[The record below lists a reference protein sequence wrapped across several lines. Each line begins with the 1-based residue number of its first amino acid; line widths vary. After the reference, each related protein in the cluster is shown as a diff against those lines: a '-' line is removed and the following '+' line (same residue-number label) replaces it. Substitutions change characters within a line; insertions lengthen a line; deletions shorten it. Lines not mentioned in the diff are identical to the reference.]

1 MATPGSLLFLERSAR
16 VYRRT
21 WRGSVISTF
30 MNPILYLLAM
40 GLGLGSLVDQGGGS
54 VQLPPDYNYLT
65 WLAPGL
71 LAAATMMTAAGE
83 SMYPIMG
90 GMKWNKYYHTALAT
104 PISLRDL
111 VVGHFG
117 WVTLRITFTAVV
129 FTGVM
134 VAFGT
139 ISLHTAPLVILPAVL
154 GGLAFAGPVTAY
166 AAQLENESGLS
177 SVFRFVITPLFLF
190 SGVFFPIDRLPGW
203 MLPIAY
209 VTPLW
214 HSVDVTR
221 ATALGTATTFPPLI
235 NYAVMLA
242 FLLVGAVL
250 ADRLFRRRLL
260 V

>member
-1 MATPGSLLFLERSAR
+1 MATPGSLLFVERNAR

-30 MNPILYLLAM
+30 LNPILYLLAM

-54 VQLPPDYNYLT
+54 AQLPHDYTYLT

-83 SMYPIMG
+83 SMYPVMG
-90 GMKWNKYYHTALAT
+90 GMKWNKYYQTALAT
-104 PISLRDL
+104 PLSIRDL
-111 VVGHFG
+111 VIGHFA
-117 WVTLRITFTAVV
+117 WVTMRILFTAVV

-139 ISLHTAPLVILPAVL
+139 ISLQTAPLVIPPAVM
-154 GGLAFAGPVTAY
+154 GGLAFAGPITAY
-166 AAQLENESGLS
+166 AARLENESGLS
-177 SVFRFVITPLFLF
+177 SVFRFVVTPLFLF
-190 SGVFFPIDRLPGW
+190 SGTFFPIDQLPGW
-203 MLPIAY
+203 MRPLAY

-221 ATALGTATTFPPLI
+221 SVALGTPTSFSPLI
-235 NYAVMLA
+235 NYGVMLA
-242 FLLVGAVL
+242 FLLIGAVV